1 MDLKFTTAG
10 DFLKSQKDIQRI
22 GFACKYM
29 HPDQSQKKKLLEE
42 IQRPLNT
49 RSTTV
54 QWLNRQTVDVAEQR
68 LWDIMVHNIAA
79 YKRLIE
85 YVGNLPPELRMVRLG
100 SDVLPVYTQRDWCYY
115 WRRPDVVD
123 YCERAFAE
131 VGATARALDVRLS
144 MHPGQFTV
152 LASDN
157 PDIVERSI
165 EEFEYHVNCIRWMGY
180 GQSFQDFKCNVHI
193 SGRQG
198 PAGIKHAVNNRLS
211 PEARNTITIE
221 NDENKW
227 GIDASLE
234 LVDTC
239 ALVLDIHHHWC
250 REGEYIQ
257 PTDDRF
263 ARVIDSWRGVRPV
276 IHYSYSRNEALPEGF
291 AHDTMPDMPALL
303 EAGYKKAKLRAH
315 SDYYPNQL
323 VNDWALSFLDYA
335 DIMCESKCKN
345 LASIDLYKYKEELE
359 HYELFE
365 QNVRQESTQPDPI
378 II

>member
-1 MDLKFTTAG
+1 
-10 DFLKSQKDIQRI
+10 
-22 GFACKYM
+22 
-29 HPDQSQKKKLLEE
+29 
-42 IQRPLNT
+42 
-49 RSTTV
+49 
-54 QWLNRQTVDVAEQR
+54 
-68 LWDIMVHNIAA
+68 MVHNIAS

-85 YVGNLPPELRMVRLG
+85 YVGSLPPELRMVRLG

-115 WRRPDVVD
+115 WRKPDVVA

-157 PDIVERSI
+157 PEIVERSI

-198 PAGIKHAVNNRLS
+198 PAGIKHAVNTRLS

-250 REGEYIQ
+250 REGEYIR
-257 PTDDRF
+257 PTDDRYQ
-263 ARVIDSWRGVRPV
+263 RMIDSWRGVRPV
-276 IHYSYSRNEALPEGF
+276 IHYSYSRDTALPEGF
-291 AHDTMPDMPALL
+291 AHDTMPNFPALL
-303 EAGYKKAKLRAH
+303 EAGHKKAKLRAH

-345 LASIDLYKYKEELE
+345 LASIDLYKYKEELK

-365 QNVRQESTQPDPI
+365 QNVRPNSKSFVTDCI
-378 II
+378 